1 MEIYVSET
9 ISENTESKKYYLL
22 VETTEEGIKQFKATP
37 ESLKQGITI
46 SSMRVEGVI
55 VPALKYEVDKE
66 TYLSYKREEW
76 KQEDRFKQENRCIIC
91 GTNGKSRRCPIRI
104 PNPNYTG
111 APGETKTL
119 SVDCDNCP
127 YGYDRLFKSIKGR
140 VLFSTLNVTDS
151 DGNSDP
157 YEPVSPDDYYSGD
170 NYYKL
175 LSGLIDYINTNYPK
189 YAQYTGL
196 LALLGNELDMKEAVA
211 IMDKPKST
219 LYDFLKKARVFYE
232 EYRDTVDFI

>member
-1 MEIYVSET
+1 MENFVSET

-22 VETTEEGIKQFKATP
+22 VETTEEGIKQFKAAP

-46 SSMRVEGVI
+46 SSMRVEGVM

-119 SVDCDNCP
+119 AVDCDNCP
-127 YGYDRLFKSIKGR
+127 YGYDRLFKPIKGK
-140 VLFSTLNVTDS
+140 VLFSTLNVIDS

-157 YEPVSPDDYYSGD
+157 YEPVSPDGYHSGD

-189 YAQYTGL
+189 YAQYTEL

-219 LYDFLKKARVFYE
+219 LYDFLKKARAFYE
-232 EYRDTVDFI
+232 EYRDTVDFM